1 MGVICDKS
9 TATLYPDLTKKYL
22 ITEKNGFFI
31 AVAEQY
37 LYSYEPTWQKITTCT
52 HHCNQKSLD
61 KKHRYTSV
69 SISVRQKLICVNERQ
84 FTVVSFIIIC
94 MCGFQKKKAG
104 ALSETHGRSRM
115 YTLTD
120 RLPTYWIYLV
130 FMNISY
136 SLFTNE
142 IAKLFDSEFEN
153 EDHVMNMPFLKDACV
168 SIKIYGTDEMF
179 FTIDNDVKE
188 PCNLN
193 RAWIIQE
200 NKKISANWPTIILKS
215 LY

>member
-1 MGVICDKS
+1 M
-9 TATLYPDLTKKYL
+9 
-22 ITEKNGFFI
+22 TENNDI
-31 AVAEQY
+31 E
-37 LYSYEPTWQKITTCT
+37 
-52 HHCNQKSLD
+52 HCNQRSWIYNT
-61 KKHRYTSV
+61 RTQVSV
-69 SISVRQKLICVNERQ
+69 LVSEKKLICNFVLTSDNSPCLIYNNMHVWISKKNKNKSRCIVGNPRQ
-84 FTVVSFIIIC
+84 VS
-94 MCGFQKKKAG
+94 
-104 ALSETHGRSRM
+104 
-115 YTLTD
+115 YTLKD
-120 RLPTYWIYLV
+120 GLPTYWIYLV

-153 EDHVMNMPFLKDACV
+153 EDHAINMPFLKDACV

-200 NKKISANWPTIILKS
+200 NKKKSANWPTIIKFILVYARPSAGFRWCWKRYRRK
-215 LY
+215 LHEK

>member
-1 MGVICDKS
+1 MVFK
-9 TATLYPDLTKKYL
+9 
-22 ITEKNGFFI
+22 
-31 AVAEQY
+31 
-37 LYSYEPTWQKITTCT
+37 
-52 HHCNQKSLD
+52 
-61 KKHRYTSV
+61 
-69 SISVRQKLICVNERQ
+69 
-84 FTVVSFIIIC
+84 
-94 MCGFQKKKAG
+94 KKKAG
-104 ALSETHGRSRM
+104 ALSETHGKSRM

-153 EDHVMNMPFLKDACV
+153 EDHVINMPWV
-168 SIKIYGTDEMF
+168 GIKIYGTDEMF

-200 NKKISANWPTIILKS
+200 NKKISANWPTIILKVYTSICKTVCGISMMLKKISTQTAREITS
-215 LY
+215 LFTDYGKNSRNAI

>member
-84 FTVVSFIIIC
+84 FPVVSFIIIC
-94 MCGFQKKKAG
+94 MCGFQKKKSRCTVGNPRQVSYVYPNRPFANLLNLSRFHEYFLFSIHQWNSE
-104 ALSETHGRSRM
+104 ALRFWIWKRRSC
-115 YTLTD
+115 YKH
-120 RLPTYWIYLV
+120 
-130 FMNISY
+130 
-136 SLFTNE
+136 
-142 IAKLFDSEFEN
+142 A
-153 EDHVMNMPFLKDACV
+153 
-168 SIKIYGTDEMF
+168 
-179 FTIDNDVKE
+179 
-188 PCNLN
+188 
-193 RAWIIQE
+193 
-200 NKKISANWPTIILKS
+200 ILKRRMRKH
-215 LY
+215 